1 MFPFC
6 LAKKIIKSF
15 FSIPSKLCL
24 HIHIWH
30 WWTGSWDFGNKC
42 YLTIR
47 MQAHS
52 LAVKPTPVNFILLL
66 FWVFFSNPHTDHDT
80 YLLLDKASYVA
91 KPKVRE
97 PGNYTAPAVNF
108 GKGEGKERRLN
119 ITAVSLS
126 PQRWKTGWCP
136 CIFLRT
142 KKGFPGSTSGKKL
155 PANAEHSRDV
165 CSIPR
170 LGRSPGGGH
179 GSPLWY
185 SCLEN
190 PMDSRAWW
198 ATIHGAQSVDAIDR
212 TGKEKEEVEI
222 LW

>member
-1 MFPFC
+1 
-6 LAKKIIKSF
+6 
-15 FSIPSKLCL
+15 
-24 HIHIWH
+24 
-30 WWTGSWDFGNKC
+30 
-42 YLTIR
+42 

-126 PQRWKTGWCP
+126 PQR
-136 CIFLRT
+136 
-142 KKGFPGSTSGKKL
+142 
-155 PANAEHSRDV
+155 
-165 CSIPR
+165 
-170 LGRSPGGGH
+170 
-179 GSPLWY
+179 
-185 SCLEN
+185 
-190 PMDSRAWW
+190 
-198 ATIHGAQSVDAIDR
+198 
-212 TGKEKEEVEI
+212 
-222 LW
+222 